1 MCSLGALLALG
12 SLVVVLPDVAYEETL
27 AFLDSC
33 SFSTRTLH
41 WAMTAVA
48 GARAAAA
55 ITAARRLTCQPVA
68 GIRLPLLLPTESL
81 EDVRLHCEQDG
92 RIQRQADRGSQQG
105 FGTGVAWER
114 TSVIQS
120 EAVLGERVFS
130 VVCFSLFVALTV
142 VFVFVFLSV

>member
-33 SFSTRTLH
+33 SVSTRSLH

-55 ITAARRLTCQPVA
+55 ITAARRLTCQQLGCRGARGDNGNQA
-68 GIRLPLLLPTESL
+68 GAASR
-81 EDVRLHCEQDG
+81 
-92 RIQRQADRGSQQG
+92 
-105 FGTGVAWER
+105 
-114 TSVIQS
+114 
-120 EAVLGERVFS
+120 
-130 VVCFSLFVALTV
+130 AL
-142 VFVFVFLSV
+142 